1 MFTEPLA
8 AFFRTAGFG
17 VAVTLD
23 GQARE
28 AIFDNEHQLSP
39 FTAAAVGGMATSQP
53 MLTLPTA
60 DVPANPVGKGAV
72 VGSTTY
78 TIVEHQPDGTGVSRL
93 MLERA

>member
-1 MFTEPLA
+1 MEGEDLA
-8 AFFRTAGFG
+8 LYFQSMGA
-17 VAVTLD
+17 AVTLD
-23 GQARE
+23 GQARQ
-28 AIFDNEHQLSP
+28 AIFDADYQLAP
-39 FTAAAVGGMATSQP
+39 FTAAAVGGMVTSQP

-60 DVPANPVGKGAV
+60 DVPANPVGKAAV

>member
-39 FTAAAVGGMATSQP
+39 FGPAAVGGMATSQP
-53 MLTLPTA
+53 MLTVATA
-60 DVPANPVGKGAV
+60 DVPANPVGKAAV